1 MTPAF
6 QTALILRASG
16 FSVIPVKADKRPL
29 IPWKEFQT
37 RTPEETELQKWFARN
52 GGIALCAGRVMCLD
66 FDEKYSAGIFPRF
79 VKRAEEVGLD
89 YVVGDLM
96 RQRTPSGGYHLV
108 WQCEG
113 LRLENQKLASR
124 PATPEEKAKDPNVR
138 EFSMIETRGEGGY
151 FLIAPSAGYTLEQG
165 DWSSIPLISEDDR
178 DALLSL
184 ARSFDERPPVEAVKE
199 DTSPL
204 GADISPCDD
213 YDFRAD
219 IPALLRQHGW
229 KAAGRSGKYWTRPGK
244 DKGISASWDVVPGRL
259 WVFST
264 STAFNPNHVYK
275 PYAVYAVL
283 ECAGDFARASSE
295 LRRQGFGG
303 ALPKKRQQPSI
314 AEQLDKI
321 GEPPGIEP
329 TPSDPPAV
337 EGADPHGQAPTT
349 ETEDDRI
356 RRLLRARSFDP
367 MKVPPPL
374 RPILSLGGVVICTP
388 GNLTAITAQAKVG
401 KSALVSALTAASMT
415 APDADA
421 DCLTAV
427 GYNVGGK
434 ALVYIDTEQAPDD
447 FWHAV
452 NRARRRARTDTMPD
466 WLRAFT
472 IADLPAQVGRKAVAI
487 AMADAAEAHGG
498 IHAVIIDGVADIV
511 LDVNDAEE
519 CNGIV
524 AELHGQAIR
533 YDCAI
538 ICVIHKNP
546 GSDKTRGHLGSQI
559 ERKAETNLTLEKD
572 DEVTVVWSSKQRRA
586 PIDRKTGPRFRWDED
601 LKMHVTA
608 NADSLAPSAR
618 VLEMLDLAQS
628 VLKEGES
635 LRWAQL
641 INALTE
647 ARRTPNSTP
656 AQRTVERWVTAM
668 QKAQILTVFQ
678 GNYSLSKAATVTD
691 TIPAN
696 VGSAA

>member
-1 MTPAF
+1 VTPAL
-6 QTALILRASG
+6 QTAITLRASG
-16 FSVIPVKADKRPL
+16 LAAIPVKPDKRPT
-29 IPWKEFQT
+29 IEWRKYISDVPDEA
-37 RTPEETELQKWFARN
+37 ELTKWFSGTA
-52 GGIALCAGRVMCLD
+52 GIALVGGRVQCLD
-66 FDEKYSAGIFPRF
+66 FDEKYSAGIFMRF

-89 YVVGDLM
+89 LILGELL
-96 RQRTPSGGYHLV
+96 RQKTPSGGYHLV

-113 LRLENQKLASR
+113 KRIRNVKLA
-124 PATPEEKAKDPNVR
+124 EKANH
-138 EFSMIETRGEGGY
+138 ECMIETRGEGGY

-199 DTSPL
+199 DAPSPL

-229 KAAGRSGKYWTRPGK
+229 KPAGRSGKYWTRPGK

-264 STAFNPNHVYK
+264 STAFNPTHVYK

-283 ECAGDFARASSE
+283 ECGGDFSKASAE

-303 ALPKKRQQPSI
+303 TSPKKKQQPSI
-314 AEQLDKI
+314 AEQIDRI
-321 GEPPGIEP
+321 GEPPGVEP
-329 TPSDPPAV
+329 CIDPPAV
-337 EGADPHGQAPTT
+337 EGIDPHGQAPTN

-356 RRLLRARSFDP
+356 RRLLRARAFDP
-367 MKVPPPL
+367 MRVPPPL
-374 RPILSLGGVVICTP
+374 RPIFTLGGVVICTP

-401 KSALVSALTAASMT
+401 KSALVSALTAAAMT
-415 APDADA
+415 PADAQA
-421 DCLTAV
+421 DCLTAE
-427 GYNVGGK
+427 GFNTDGK
-434 ALVYIDTEQAPDD
+434 ALLYVDTEQAPDD

-452 NRARRRARTDTMPD
+452 NRAKRRACVDAMPD
-466 WLRAFT
+466 WLQAYT
-472 IADLPAQVGRKAVAI
+472 IADLPAQVGRKALAI

-572 DEVTVVWSSKQRRA
+572 EEVTVVWSAKQRRA
-586 PIDRKTGPRFRWDED
+586 PIDKRTGPRFRWDNE

-608 NADSLAPSAR
+608 NTGSQAPAAR
-618 VLEMLDLAQS
+618 VMEMLDLAQS
-628 VLKEGES
+628 VLKEGQS
-635 LRWAQL
+635 MRWAQL
-641 INALTE
+641 VEALTE
-647 ARRTPNSTP
+647 ARRTPNSSP
-656 AQRTVERWVTAM
+656 VQRTVERWINAM

-678 GNYSLSKAATVTD
+678 GNYSLTPAATVTD
-691 TIPAN
+691 NAPTN
-696 VGSAA
+696 VGAAA